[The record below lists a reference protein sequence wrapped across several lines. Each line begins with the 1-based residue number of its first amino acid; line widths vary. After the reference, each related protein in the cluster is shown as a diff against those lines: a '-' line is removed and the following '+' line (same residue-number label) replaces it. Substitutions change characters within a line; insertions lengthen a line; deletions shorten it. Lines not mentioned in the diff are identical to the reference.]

1 MAQMQV
7 NVSWRDIPVLAD
19 VLLSEVE
26 GARAFLRTKA
36 PMPVGTMLI
45 VSPHDNAEIRVPVR
59 VTGIVEVPE
68 AGSAATQGMHVSLEA
83 AASLLEPYLSG
94 EPAPIMG
101 LAPEPAF
108 DGTDGDLGEEA
119 DAEPKQDRRPRE
131 PADDDDL
138 PAAPRVE
145 LDDQGGEVI
154 PLRFKKDSGVM
165 PSASGEI
172 SMEPQRDHDP
182 DAPDKVIVMVDADL
196 PPPSAV
202 PEEPIE
208 LSVRKTPAVDTPAVS
223 EAPEPEA
230 GDAGDDDKPKRKR
243 RGKRR
248 KKKK

>member
-7 NVSWRDIPVLAD
+7 NVSWRDIPVLTDA
-19 VLLSEVE
+19 LLSEVE

-45 VSPHDNAEIRVPVR
+45 VSPRDSAEIRVPVR
-59 VTGIVEVPE
+59 VTGIVEVPDP
-68 AGSAATQGMHVSLEA
+68 GSAATQGMHVSLEA
-83 AASLLEPYLSG
+83 AASLLEPYLAG
-94 EPAPIMG
+94 EPAPVVG

-108 DGTDGDLGEEA
+108 DGTDSDL
-119 DAEPKQDRRPRE
+119 DAETERE
-131 PADDDDL
+131 PERDPGPHVSAADEDDL
-138 PAAPRVE
+138 PEAPRVE
-145 LDDQGGEVI
+145 LDSDGAEVI

-172 SMEPQRDHDP
+172 SMEPQRDRDP

-196 PPPSAV
+196 PPRSAV

-208 LSVRKTPAVDTPAVS
+208 LSVRKTPAVDTPAVGAD
-223 EAPEPEA
+223 APEP
-230 GDAGDDDKPKRKR
+230 DAGDDDKPRRKR